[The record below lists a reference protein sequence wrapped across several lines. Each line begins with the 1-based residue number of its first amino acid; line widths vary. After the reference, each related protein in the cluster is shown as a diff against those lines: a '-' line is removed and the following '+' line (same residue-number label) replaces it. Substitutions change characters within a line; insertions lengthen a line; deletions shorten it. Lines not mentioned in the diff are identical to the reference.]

1 MIQRKANMP
10 LRLKQDYTFINIY
23 KIIMS
28 LAQIH
33 EEDFKIYIGQQ
44 RTNNQVKT
52 RLRVSNS
59 SLHAV

>member
-1 MIQRKANMP
+1 MP